1 MGEAASDTTEHQHGG
16 PPASDVEMTDRT
28 RVEGGMT
35 PTKAEVTYIKA
46 RKKEGRQVRRN
57 QVGGE
62 NKKEVVTTIRVTE
75 MLIALIHTNFSRAS
89 LVECGKLVGRQ

>member
-46 RKKEGRQVRRN
+46 RKKEGR
-57 QVGGE
+57 
-62 NKKEVVTTIRVTE
+62 
-75 MLIALIHTNFSRAS
+75 
-89 LVECGKLVGRQ
+89 